1 MVFSMTDFS
10 NAIES
15 TSEYNTFL
23 KSIAQAQTFAN
34 NTGDVASLETN
45 DKSSVIS
52 AINEVNSKI
61 IPIT

>member
-1 MVFSMTDFS
+1 MTDFS